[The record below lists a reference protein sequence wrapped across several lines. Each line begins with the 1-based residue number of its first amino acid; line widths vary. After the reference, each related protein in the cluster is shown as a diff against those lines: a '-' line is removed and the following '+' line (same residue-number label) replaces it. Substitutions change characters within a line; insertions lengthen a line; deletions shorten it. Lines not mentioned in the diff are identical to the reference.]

1 MEAAMQRHAVR
12 CQSPLR
18 MHGHAVMRSGDG
30 HDVRRLA
37 RQQNFISAL
46 LQLTLSPLLLLLLL
60 LLLLPQ
66 LLLQLLL
73 LRWHRSLIAI
83 ACV

>member
-1 MEAAMQRHAVR
+1 MMCRGTDGG
-12 CQSPLR
+12 
-18 MHGHAVMRSGDG
+18 GHAAPCRQMSPSVRIF
-30 HDVRRLA
+30 RRLA